1 MQANSRAYFLLIAI
15 LSFAMVGAAL
25 YLQHVEGYQPCP
37 LCVMQR
43 FAFVGIGIF
52 SLLAA
57 IAQNI
62 RTLWQGLGM
71 LSGVAGIAV
80 AGYHVSL
87 LLNPKASCGID
98 PLENWVNQLPTAR
111 LLPQLFYSD
120 GLCTAPL
127 PPLLGLSIPAWS
139 LIWLVILTLTLAVG
153 LIRREKH
160 YRY

>member
-1 MQANSRAYFLLIAI
+1 MQANSRSFFLLIAAI
-15 LSFAMVGAAL
+15 SFGLVGYAL

-43 FAFVGIGIF
+43 FAFVAIGLF

-57 IAQNI
+57 IAQNT
-62 RTLWQGLGM
+62 RSLWQGLGM

-98 PLENWVNQLPTAR
+98 PLENWVNQLPTAKV
-111 LLPQLFYSD
+111 LPQVFFSD
-120 GLCTAPL
+120 GMCTTPL
-127 PPLLGLSIPAWS
+127 PPIFGLSIPVWS
-139 LIWLVILTLTLAVG
+139 LIWLFILTATLAVG
-153 LIRREKH
+153 MIRREKNF
-160 YRY
+160 R